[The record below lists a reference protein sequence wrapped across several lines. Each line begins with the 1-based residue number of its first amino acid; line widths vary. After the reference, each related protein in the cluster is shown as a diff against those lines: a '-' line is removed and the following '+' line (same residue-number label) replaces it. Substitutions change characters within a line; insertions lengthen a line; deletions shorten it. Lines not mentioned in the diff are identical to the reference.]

1 MALKIRRGPNSDRLT
16 YTPSQGE
23 LIFTTD
29 TKLVYVGDG
38 TTTGGIAISSGAFTL
53 VNDTSPTLGA
63 NLNLNSKNIIGTGNI
78 NITGNISGTNLTL
91 SGNLITSSSLTGP
104 ATNPEV
110 VIGSAAPSSGSSSH
124 TLTINAMG
132 SNPPLRLKTLTG
144 GLGNISR
151 ALFQGVGGTYA
162 NPTLPTLGDYIGGL
176 NFSSSN
182 GTSLIP
188 TASILARSDPNGT
201 MSSTLADGKL
211 EFISKDSL
219 QNIVENQQQK
229 QPQQNKKTVS
239 FNQQEQYHSQNI
251 QQPQISKNSYIYNK
265 FFKDYKEPS
274 LIQNEEPMIP
284 LTKSEL
290 IKQLIINKVN
300 TINERNRIAQIKSTK
315 LLFNNNNNRNIIIN
329 STPNPN
335 GMNHL
340 FNFR

>member
-104 ATNPEV
+104 ATNLEV
-110 VIGSAAPSSGSSSH
+110 VIGPAAPSSGSSSH

-211 EFISKDSL
+211 EFITAGHSGASFTFNTLSFDSFGRL
-219 QNIVENQQQK
+219 AVNQSSAQTTLDVNGTFRFNSLTPASSSAPGVTGQHAWDSNYMYVCTATNTWK
-229 QPQQNKKTVS
+229 RAALTS
-239 FNQQEQYHSQNI
+239 F
-251 QQPQISKNSYIYNK
+251 
-265 FFKDYKEPS
+265 
-274 LIQNEEPMIP
+274 
-284 LTKSEL
+284 
-290 IKQLIINKVN
+290 
-300 TINERNRIAQIKSTK
+300 
-315 LLFNNNNNRNIIIN
+315 
-329 STPNPN
+329 
-335 GMNHL
+335 
-340 FNFR
+340 